1 MINRDVGRIGLTG
14 FTLGFLFSGVFF
26 VYRFVNYD
34 STNPD
39 PVLELM
45 FMHPMEAI
53 IVDGL
58 VYGLILA
65 VILMIMFSIY
75 NKIKSNNENSEN

>member
-1 MINRDVGRIGLTG
+1 MINREVGRIGLTG

-26 VYRFVNYD
+26 VCRYVNYD

-39 PVLELM
+39 PTLELM
-45 FMHPMEAI
+45 FRHPMEAI
-53 IVDGL
+53 IGSGL
-58 VYGLILA
+58 VYGVILG

-75 NKIKSNNENSEN
+75 NRIKSKNENSGN